1 MLSAQ
6 LEVIENH
13 RENAEIY
20 TDQLLCLKKSFEL
33 LEEINMPRGLL
44 PLEDIVEVG
53 RNHETGFVWLKR
65 ITASKQQKKKT
76 VTYAAEV
83 SAFVEDR
90 RMKNITGVKTKE
102 LSFWVNISDICIKD
116 PESKKIIF
124 GIPSRIKRTFPA
136 SAFEEEEE
144 KKEEEKT
151 EDKTKKKKIN

>member
-1 MLSAQ
+1 MSSAL
-6 LEVIENH
+6 LEVIKNH

-20 TDQLLCLKKSFEL
+20 TDQLLCVKKSFEL

-53 RNHETGFVWLKR
+53 RNHETGFVWLK
-65 ITASKQQKKKT
+65 QKKVTDHCFKKIKKT

-83 SAFVEDR
+83 TAFVEDR
-90 RMKNITGVKTKE
+90 RLKNITGVKTKE

-124 GIPSRIKRTFPA
+124 GIPSGIRRTFPA

-151 EDKTKKKKIN
+151 KDKK